1 MLSQNYLN
9 TVRSIVIAAITTAT
23 IAIQFAHRTSL
34 RLTSESHLPRAR
46 CRLSLLALRNIIRTH
61 LLCCFVS
68 GKVCI
73 EEFFTECREGL
84 PSRAQDEFLGYPG
97 LSEQTNK
104 TARAARST
112 TNKAAPIR

>member
-34 RLTSESHLPRAR
+34 RLTSESHLLRAR

-61 LLCCFVS
+61 LLRCFVS

-73 EEFFTECREGL
+73 EEFFTECREGY
-84 PSRAQDEFLGYPG
+84 SNERGDEFWPSPG
-97 LSEQTNK
+97 LDLIEKEN
-104 TARAARST
+104 AAPPRST
-112 TNKAAPIR
+112 TNKVALNK